1 MKLGS
6 LELANRYIL
15 APMQNVTT
23 APYRRFARRLQEIG
37 LVYVPMLYT
46 KKIEKNPKSVEK
58 ELFKVEEERP
68 IGIQLIGSDPIA
80 LKKTIDFLDSYKFDI
95 LDLNA
100 GCPSKR
106 AIKSQEGGYLIK
118 DLEKLNVLINTAVK
132 YSSRPISLK
141 IRTGFEKPVNIGKLA
156 EIINNSGI
164 DLLIIHARTVLSRF
178 LDGVLD
184 LDTVK
189 NIKQKVEISV
199 VGNGNIF
206 NPITAKHFIDYT
218 EVDALMI
225 GRESMGN
232 PVIFN
237 QLHEYFTNAKQNTF
251 IKSFNNVKK
260 YIEIYEES
268 IDEYLQGISHPIS
281 NEEIKF
287 IELKRNSIWLT
298 KNIRNSSHIRRQ
310 ISNSRNL
317 TQLKNTLKSIFSLE
331 IKY

>member
-1 MKLGS
+1 ML
-6 LELANRYIL
+6 
-15 APMQNVTT
+15 NVTT
-23 APYRRFARRLQEIG
+23 APYRRFCRRFQKVG

-46 KKIEKNPKSVEK
+46 KRIEKNPKSIGK
-58 ELFKVEEERP
+58 DLFKIEEERP
-68 IGIQLIGSDPIA
+68 IGVQLIGSDPNA
-80 LKKTIDFLDSYKFDI
+80 LKRTIDYLDSYSFDI

-106 AIKSQEGGYLIK
+106 AIKAQEGGYLMK

-141 IRTGFEKPVNIGKLA
+141 IRTGFDKPVEIRKLA
-156 EIINNSGI
+156 DIINKSGI
-164 DLLIIHARTVLSRF
+164 DLLIIHARTVLSKF
-178 LDGVLD
+178 YDGTLD

-189 NIKQKVEISV
+189 NLKQKLLIPV

-232 PVIFN
+232 PEIFN
-237 QLHEYFTNAKQNTF
+237 QLHEYFINAKQIPF
-251 IKSFNNVKK
+251 KKSFDVVKK
-260 YIEIYEES
+260 YIDIYEES
-268 IDEYLQGISHPIS
+268 IDKYLQGISHPIS
-281 NEEIKF
+281 NEDIKF

-298 KNIRNSSHIRRQ
+298 KNIRNSSHVRRQ
-310 ISNSRNL
+310 LSSVKNL
-317 TQLKNTLKSIFSLE
+317 YQLKNTLNSIFSLE
-331 IKY
+331 IKNLNKNINSE